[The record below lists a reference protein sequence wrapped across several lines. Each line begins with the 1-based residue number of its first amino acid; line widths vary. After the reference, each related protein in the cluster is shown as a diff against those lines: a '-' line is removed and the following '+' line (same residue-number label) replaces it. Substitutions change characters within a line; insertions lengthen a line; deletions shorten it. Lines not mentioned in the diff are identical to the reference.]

1 MSEAYNFLFSNCNST
16 SGGMLKTHNFREQN
30 REIVKT
36 EDEDSFAV
44 NPMEVGSRNTS
55 LNQRRRMSTKSD
67 DASGLPFNFSFQLD
81 NYGNESE
88 FPQNKFHLVDKPA
101 NLWKEDPEEGFYYDD
116 QQKIEQRMWPEKS
129 GVTESCILL
138 EDQIK
143 QDGLKH
149 IQRDPAT
156 DDRIYNCRNDELDFS
171 SFQNSFETFAIP
183 DSKEHFLQ
191 AKDQSLFAA
200 AQKDESDQTKE
211 LCQAKK
217 PEKGR
222 GKKRKTKTNSFAL
235 GRTWFRGMSNYYK
248 NKFEPLL
255 KQWEKDISN
264 PGRLTMDQLITDF
277 IRKEFNDCQYSVA
290 SEEFLDM
297 MVSVLH
303 SQNYKKNDDYIK
315 RRDFK
320 RIRSLLYC
328 YSSSAKKNFIS
339 DRCYAI
345 IFQNFLKK
353 ARDEFLCSKAKV
365 DNPEFRDELNQE
377 LEDIYY
383 LSLAALKDS
392 Q

>member
-1 MSEAYNFLFSNCNST
+1 
-16 SGGMLKTHNFREQN
+16 
-30 REIVKT
+30 
-36 EDEDSFAV
+36 
-44 NPMEVGSRNTS
+44 
-55 LNQRRRMSTKSD
+55 
-67 DASGLPFNFSFQLD
+67 
-81 NYGNESE
+81 
-88 FPQNKFHLVDKPA
+88 
-101 NLWKEDPEEGFYYDD
+101 
-116 QQKIEQRMWPEKS
+116 
-129 GVTESCILL
+129 
-138 EDQIK
+138 
-143 QDGLKH
+143 
-149 IQRDPAT
+149 
-156 DDRIYNCRNDELDFS
+156 
-171 SFQNSFETFAIP
+171 
-183 DSKEHFLQ
+183 
-191 AKDQSLFAA
+191 
-200 AQKDESDQTKE
+200 
-211 LCQAKK
+211 
-217 PEKGR
+217 
-222 GKKRKTKTNSFAL
+222 
-235 GRTWFRGMSNYYK
+235 MSNYYK